1 MDYGILSLQEQT
13 LLPDYQAYFNLRWA
27 HRILYG
33 YYALKSLLVLW

>member
-1 MDYGILSLQEQT
+1 MDYGILSLAPVLIALVLSFVT
-13 LLPDYQAYFNLRWA
+13 KWA